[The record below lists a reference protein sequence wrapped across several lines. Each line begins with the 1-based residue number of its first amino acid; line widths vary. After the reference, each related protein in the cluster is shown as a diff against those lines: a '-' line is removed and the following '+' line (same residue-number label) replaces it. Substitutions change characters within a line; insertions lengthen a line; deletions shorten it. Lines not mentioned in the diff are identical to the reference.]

1 MVGIDQNKYI
11 VRTEV
16 VSFDPSFPGFEWAGG
31 AETRFSWTF
40 FRFCFLAC
48 CWGGVLVA
56 PRPLVTLELLGPG
69 LTRLVVLAGEVETVR
84 RGGFLGALLDTAG
97 TLCKW
102 QHGGCFSYVHNKLLL
117 SLSVTKNHVL
127 YT

>member
-1 MVGIDQNKYI
+1 M
-11 VRTEV
+11 
-16 VSFDPSFPGFEWAGG
+16 
-31 AETRFSWTF
+31 
-40 FRFCFLAC
+40 
-48 CWGGVLVA
+48 A

-102 QHGGCFSYVHNKLLL
+102 QHGGCFSYVHTKLLL
-117 SLSVTKNHVL
+117 SISNKESRTIYYLTYVL
-127 YT
+127 HIFVLVVRSKVAKL